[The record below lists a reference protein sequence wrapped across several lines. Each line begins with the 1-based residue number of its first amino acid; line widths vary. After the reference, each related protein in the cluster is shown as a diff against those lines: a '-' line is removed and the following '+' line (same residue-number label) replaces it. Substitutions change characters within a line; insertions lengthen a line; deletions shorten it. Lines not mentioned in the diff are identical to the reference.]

1 MSAKALPL
9 SNTNKSKNMKRKL
22 SKEEYALCNQ
32 IAERAVKE
40 CGFDKCTAY
49 MDITICHSEA
59 REIKLEELLNA
70 PLEDFSHDVFG
81 IHHYLDH
88 DTHKLT
94 DCFLPRYA
102 KI

>member
-1 MSAKALPL
+1 
-9 SNTNKSKNMKRKL
+9 MKRNL

-32 IAERAVKE
+32 IAERAVKV
-40 CGFDKCTAY
+40 CGFDKCTAF

-59 REIKLEELLNA
+59 RELKLEELLNA
-70 PLEDFSHDVFG
+70 PLGSFAHDVFG
-81 IHHYLDH
+81 INQHLDH

>member
-1 MSAKALPL
+1 
-9 SNTNKSKNMKRKL
+9 MKRKL
-22 SKEEYALCNQ
+22 SKEEYALCNK
-32 IAERAVKE
+32 ISERSVKV
-40 CGFDKCTAY
+40 CGFDKCTAF

-70 PLEDFSHDVFG
+70 PLEDFSHDVLG
-81 IHHYLDH
+81 INQHLDH
-88 DTHKLT
+88 GTHKLT

>member
-1 MSAKALPL
+1 
-9 SNTNKSKNMKRKL
+9 MKRKL
-22 SKEEYALCNQ
+22 SKEEYALCNK
-32 IAERAVKE
+32 IAERSVKV
-40 CGFDKCTAY
+40 CGFDKCTAF

-70 PLEDFSHDVFG
+70 PLEDLAHDVFG
-81 IHHYLDH
+81 INQHLDH

>member
-1 MSAKALPL
+1 
-9 SNTNKSKNMKRKL
+9 MKRKL
-22 SKEEYALCNQ
+22 SKEEYALCNK
-32 IAERAVKE
+32 IAERSVKV
-40 CGFDKCTAY
+40 CGFDKCTAF

-70 PLEDFSHDVFG
+70 PLEDFSHDVLG
-81 IHHYLDH
+81 INQHLDH
-88 DTHKLT
+88 GTHKLT

>member
-1 MSAKALPL
+1 
-9 SNTNKSKNMKRKL
+9 
-22 SKEEYALCNQ
+22 
-32 IAERAVKE
+32 
-40 CGFDKCTAY
+40 

-59 REIKLEELLNA
+59 REMKLEELLNA

>member
-1 MSAKALPL
+1 
-9 SNTNKSKNMKRKL
+9 MKRKL
-22 SKEEYALCNQ
+22 SKEEYALCNK
-32 IAERAVKE
+32 IAERAVKV
-40 CGFDKCTAY
+40 CGFDKCTAF

-59 REIKLEELLNA
+59 REIKLEGLLNA
-70 PLEDFSHDVFG
+70 PLEDFSHDVLG
-81 IHHYLDH
+81 INQHLDH

>member
-1 MSAKALPL
+1 
-9 SNTNKSKNMKRKL
+9 MKRKL
-22 SKEEYALCNQ
+22 SKEEYALCNK

-40 CGFDKCTAY
+40 CGFDKCTAF

-59 REIKLEELLNA
+59 REMKLEELLKA
-70 PLEDFSHDVFG
+70 PLADFAHDVFG
-81 IHHYLDH
+81 INQHLDH

-102 KI
+102 KV

>member
-1 MSAKALPL
+1 
-9 SNTNKSKNMKRKL
+9 MKRKL
-22 SKEEYALCNQ
+22 SKEEYALCNK

-40 CGFDKCTAY
+40 CGFDKCTAF

-59 REIKLEELLNA
+59 REMKLEELLKA
-70 PLEDFSHDVFG
+70 PLADFAHDVLG
-81 IHHYLDH
+81 INQHLDH

>member
-1 MSAKALPL
+1 
-9 SNTNKSKNMKRKL
+9 MKRNL

-32 IAERAVKE
+32 IAERAAKVCE
-40 CGFDKCTAY
+40 LDKCTAF

-59 REIKLEELLNA
+59 REMKLEELLNA
-70 PLEDFSHDVFG
+70 PLADFSHDVFG
-81 IHHYLDH
+81 INQHLDH
-88 DTHKLT
+88 GTHKLT

>member
-1 MSAKALPL
+1 
-9 SNTNKSKNMKRKL
+9 MKRNL

-49 MDITICHSEA
+49 IDITICHSEA
-59 REIKLEELLNA
+59 REMKLEELLNA
-70 PLEDFSHDVFG
+70 PLMDFAHDVFG
-81 IHHYLDH
+81 INQHLDH
-88 DTHKLT
+88 NTHKLT

>member
-1 MSAKALPL
+1 
-9 SNTNKSKNMKRKL
+9 MKRNL

-40 CGFDKCTAY
+40 LGFDKCTAF

-59 REIKLEELLNA
+59 REMKLEELLKA
-70 PLEDFSHDVFG
+70 PLADFAHDVFG
-81 IHHYLDH
+81 INQHLDH
-88 DTHKLT
+88 GTHKLT

>member
-1 MSAKALPL
+1 
-9 SNTNKSKNMKRKL
+9 MKRKL

-32 IAERAVKE
+32 IAERSVKE

-49 MDITICHSEA
+49 MDITICYSEA
-59 REIKLEELLNA
+59 REMKLEELLNA
-70 PLEDFSHDVFG
+70 PLEDFAHDVLG
-81 IHHYLDH
+81 INQHLYH
-88 DTHKLT
+88 DIHKLT

>member
-1 MSAKALPL
+1 
-9 SNTNKSKNMKRKL
+9 MKRKL
-22 SKEEYALCNQ
+22 SKEEYALCNK
-32 IAERAVKE
+32 IAERSVKV
-40 CGFDKCTAY
+40 CGFDKCTAF

-70 PLEDFSHDVFG
+70 PLEDFAHDVFG
-81 IHHYLDH
+81 INQHLDH
-88 DTHKLT
+88 GTHKLT

>member
-1 MSAKALPL
+1 
-9 SNTNKSKNMKRKL
+9 MKRNL
-22 SKEEYALCNQ
+22 TKEEYALCNK
-32 IAERAVKE
+32 IAERAVKV

-59 REIKLEELLNA
+59 REMKLEELLNA
-70 PLEDFSHDVFG
+70 PLMDFAHDVFG
-81 IHHYLDH
+81 INQHLDH

>member
-1 MSAKALPL
+1 ME
-9 SNTNKSKNMKRKL
+9 RKL

-32 IAERAVKE
+32 IAERSVKE

-49 MDITICHSEA
+49 MDIIICHSEA

-70 PLEDFSHDVFG
+70 PLEDFSHDVLG
-81 IHHYLDH
+81 INQHLDH
-88 DTHKLT
+88 GTHKLT

>member
-1 MSAKALPL
+1 
-9 SNTNKSKNMKRKL
+9 MKRKL

-49 MDITICHSEA
+49 MDITICHSEG
-59 REIKLEELLNA
+59 REMKLEELLNA
-70 PLEDFSHDVFG
+70 PLEDFSHDVLG
-81 IHHYLDH
+81 INQYLDH
-88 DTHKLT
+88 GTHKLT
-94 DCFLPRYA
+94 DCFLPSYA

>member
-1 MSAKALPL
+1 
-9 SNTNKSKNMKRKL
+9 MKRNL

-49 MDITICHSEA
+49 IDITICHSEA
-59 REIKLEELLNA
+59 IELKLEELLNA
-70 PLEDFSHDVFG
+70 PLGSFAHDVFG
-81 IHHYLDH
+81 INQHLDH

-102 KI
+102 KV

>member
-1 MSAKALPL
+1 
-9 SNTNKSKNMKRKL
+9 MKRKL
-22 SKEEYALCNQ
+22 SKEEYALCNK
-32 IAERAVKE
+32 IAERSVRV
-40 CGFDKCTAY
+40 CGFDKCTAF
-49 MDITICHSEA
+49 MDITICHSEV

-70 PLEDFSHDVFG
+70 PLEDFAHDVFG
-81 IHHYLDH
+81 INQHLDH

>member
-1 MSAKALPL
+1 
-9 SNTNKSKNMKRKL
+9 MKRNL

-32 IAERAVKE
+32 IAERSVKE
-40 CGFDKCTAY
+40 CGFDKCTAF

-59 REIKLEELLNA
+59 IELKLEELLNA
-70 PLEDFSHDVFG
+70 PLGSFAHDVFG
-81 IHHYLDH
+81 INQHLDH
-88 DTHKLT
+88 GTHKLT

>member
-1 MSAKALPL
+1 
-9 SNTNKSKNMKRKL
+9 MKRNL

-32 IAERAVKE
+32 IAERSVRV
-40 CGFDKCTAY
+40 CGLDKYTAF

-59 REIKLEELLNA
+59 RAMNLEELLNA
-70 PLEDFSHDVFG
+70 PLEDFAHDVFG
-81 IHHYLDH
+81 INQHLDH
-88 DTHKLT
+88 GTHKLT

>member
-1 MSAKALPL
+1 
-9 SNTNKSKNMKRKL
+9 MKRKL

-32 IAERAVKE
+32 IAERAAKVCE
-40 CGFDKCTAY
+40 FDKYTTFL
-49 MDITICHSEA
+49 DIVICHSEA
-59 REIKLEELLNA
+59 IELKLEELLNA
-70 PLEDFSHDVFG
+70 PLGSFAHDVFG
-81 IHHYLDH
+81 INQYLDH

>member
-1 MSAKALPL
+1 
-9 SNTNKSKNMKRKL
+9 MKRKL

-32 IAERAVKE
+32 IAERVVKE
-40 CGFDKCTAY
+40 CGFDKSTAY

-59 REIKLEELLNA
+59 REMKLEELLNA
-70 PLEDFSHDVFG
+70 PLEDFSHDVLG
-81 IHHYLDH
+81 INQYLDH
-88 DTHKLT
+88 GTHKLT

>member
-1 MSAKALPL
+1 
-9 SNTNKSKNMKRKL
+9 MKRKL
-22 SKEEYALCNQ
+22 SKEEYAHCNK
-32 IAERAVKE
+32 IAERSVKV
-40 CGFDKCTAY
+40 CGFDKCTAF

-70 PLEDFSHDVFG
+70 PLEDFSHDVLG
-81 IHHYLDH
+81 INQHLDH
-88 DTHKLT
+88 GTHKLT

>member
-1 MSAKALPL
+1 
-9 SNTNKSKNMKRKL
+9 MKRNL

-32 IAERAVKE
+32 IAERAVKV
-40 CGFDKCTAY
+40 CGFDKCTAF

-59 REIKLEELLNA
+59 REMKLEELLKA
-70 PLEDFSHDVFG
+70 PLADFAHDMFG
-81 IHHYLDH
+81 INQHLDH

-102 KI
+102 KV

>member
-1 MSAKALPL
+1 
-9 SNTNKSKNMKRKL
+9 MKRKL
-22 SKEEYALCNQ
+22 SKEEYALCNK
-32 IAERAVKE
+32 IAERSVRV
-40 CGFDKCTAY
+40 CGFDKCTAF

-70 PLEDFSHDVFG
+70 PLEDFSHDVLG
-81 IHHYLDH
+81 INQHLDH
-88 DTHKLT
+88 GTHKLT

>member
-1 MSAKALPL
+1 
-9 SNTNKSKNMKRKL
+9 MKRKL

-32 IAERAVKE
+32 IAERAVKV
-40 CGFDKCTAY
+40 CGFDKLTAF

-70 PLEDFSHDVFG
+70 PLEDFAHDVFG
-81 IHHYLDH
+81 INQHLDH
-88 DTHKLT
+88 GTHKLT